1 MMYKVGREFPFQLYI
16 GLYSIKELFV
26 VFIKIF
32 PTSIFTSTIPFVYF
46 RVARIKIQS
55 SLFIEFLRIE
65 KIRCI
70 PMLLRSF
77 TDTY

>member
-32 PTSIFTSTIPFVYF
+32 PTSIFTST
-46 RVARIKIQS
+46 
-55 SLFIEFLRIE
+55 FLV
-65 KIRCI
+65 
-70 PMLLRSF
+70 
-77 TDTY
+77 